1 MSKHFK
7 WAKLWFLSLGLCVIS
22 AYAAEKEGS
31 KAAVTFNGS
40 FEGGYALDWKST
52 PSAHDDNWLVDYIN
66 IGTNV
71 DLSDSTKL
79 VFLNSF
85 SVGTGRGLQFQADGL
100 APQSVNGAVQTNN
113 VGAYNTR
120 NYYSGATILA
130 NRLAISNLGAYLDQK
145 LLDGFHVQVGH
156 VRNIF
161 GMESMTDRF
170 NMPTYYFSNTYSL
183 TTYGGGIFN
192 SGANGSNSPGTSG
205 LNAYG
210 WEYDTGVKL
219 IASDPFPGTLEV
231 AVLDG
236 SGGNNNPPL
245 SPAVTARY
253 AYAIKTGDMSFTP
266 VISGYF
272 GKWYGG
278 PKDLGL
284 SAGVNMKMG
293 MLFANVEFLSASS
306 YQDVGLD
313 SNQKSWSIYAEPGVD
328 MGMFALSLKGE
339 FNTQGQAS
347 NSAVSD
353 FNIGAAISHTYSN
366 TYRIRIAYEHTGLA
380 GNIGNHVND
389 IRLLVGTQF

>member
-7 WAKLWFLSLGLCVIS
+7 WAKLWFLSLGLCIVS

-40 FEGGYALDWKST
+40 FEGGYALDWKSQ
-52 PSAHDDNWLVDYIN
+52 PSMHDDNWLVDYLN
-66 IGTNV
+66 VGTNV
-71 DLSDSTKL
+71 DISDATKL

-85 SVGTGRGLQFQADGL
+85 SVDTNRTLQFRADG
-100 APQSVNGAVQTNN
+100 AVSSAGN
-113 VGAYNTR
+113 VGAFNTK
-120 NYYSGATILA
+120 NYYSGATVLSG
-130 NRLAISNLGAYLDQK
+130 RLAISNLGAYLDQK
-145 LLDGFHVQVGH
+145 LVDGFHVQVGH

-205 LNAYG
+205 VNAYG

-219 IASDPFPGTLEV
+219 IASDPFPGTLAI

-245 SPAVTARY
+245 SPAVAIHYDY
-253 AYAIKTGDMSFTP
+253 AFKAGDFSITP

-284 SAGVNMKMG
+284 SAGGNVKMG
-293 MLFANVEFLSASS
+293 MFFVNAEFLSASS

-328 MGMFALSLKGE
+328 MGMFALSVKGE
-339 FNTQGQAS
+339 FNTQSQAS

-353 FNIGAAISHTYSN
+353 FNIGAALSHTYSN
-366 TYRIRIAYEHTGLA
+366 TYRIRIAYNHSGLA

-389 IRLLVGTQF
+389 LRILVGTQF